1 MSRQFLRFVVVGGLA
16 AVVNLV
22 SRYFFSSFVTYEWAV
37 ALAFPCGL
45 LTAFILSR
53 SMVFEPSGRGVRYEF
68 GWFLAINLAALVQV
82 WGISVGLVRWGFPA
96 IGFEWHP
103 EEVAHLIGVGTPMIT
118 SYLGHK
124 YLTFR
129 AVNEDA
135 GSAEK

>member
-1 MSRQFLRFVVVGGLA
+1 MSRQFLRFVIVGGLA

-22 SRYFFSSFVTYEWAV
+22 SRYFFSFAVAYEWAV

-45 LTAFILSR
+45 LTAFVLSR
-53 SMVFEPSGRGVRYEF
+53 SMVFKPSGRSVRYEF
-68 GWFLAINLAALVQV
+68 GWFFAINLAALVQV

-129 AVNEDA
+129 AVNEDS

>member
-1 MSRQFLRFVVVGGLA
+1 MNRQFLRFVAVGGLA
-16 AVVNLV
+16 ALVNLV
-22 SRYFFSSFVTYEWAV
+22 SRYFFSFLVSYEWAV

-45 LTAFILSR
+45 LTAYLLSR
-53 SMVFEPSGRGVRYEF
+53 ALVFAPSGRGVRYEF

-96 IGFEWHP
+96 VGFDWHP
-103 EEVAHLIGVGTPMIT
+103 EEVAHLVGVGTPMIT

-129 AVNEDA
+129 AVEEGMDSA
-135 GSAEK
+135 GK